1 MISLRITA
9 IFLLFGTVWV
19 LASDWLLDVIVTD
32 RQAWLTLQSLKGLLF
47 VSLSALIIWYLVRR
61 AETACRHLE
70 DELRTQNEQLH
81 QILNVSPAVVYSV
94 RLEPGDYTRHQVQ
107 FVSEQIQAMTGFS
120 AEHCRTTPGWWESQ
134 IHPDD
139 TALFHASLPSL
150 FSQGS
155 LQVEYRVRHANGRDV
170 WISDRMVLLR
180 DAQGRPRTV
189 VGAWLDQSAHRQ
201 VQAHARLIEQVFES
215 SQQAIL
221 ITDARGRFLSVNHA
235 FTQITGYT
243 QDEVLGHTPAIL
255 KSGRQDQVFYQT
267 MWQQILEDGRWEGEI
282 WNKRKNGE
290 LYPEWLTVS
299 AIHDEQG
306 HVRQY
311 LGIFTETSSRKAA
324 EERIQRLANYDPL
337 TDLPNRTLLA
347 DRARV
352 LFSAAGPKEHAV
364 LVQLNLD
371 HFSGIN
377 ESLGHEAGDAVL
389 RELATRLT
397 RALRPDATVCRLGAD
412 NFLLLL
418 PRTTA
423 SEASQIGVRLMA
435 VVAEALPVA
444 GQVLRLSA
452 SMGVA
457 QFPEDGSDLTQLA
470 QAAES
475 AVHQAKRDGRN
486 TLRFFSRQAQEQVR
500 ETLAVARD
508 LHWAVERQQLVLHYQ
523 PQIDVE
529 TQRIIGVEALV
540 RWLHPTWG
548 MVPPGRFIPVAETL
562 GLIQSIGT
570 WVLREALRQV
580 AQWRAQGLM
589 LVPVAVSL
597 SAVQFRNPALRDM
610 LIDALREYSLP
621 AHLLELELTESVAM
635 ENSSFTIA
643 TITSLKQL
651 GVQLSIDDFGTG
663 YSSLGY
669 LKRFAV
675 DRLKIDQSFVRGLNY
690 DRQDEAIVHAVIS
703 LAHSLGLRTLAEG
716 VETAEQLAFLR
727 QNGCDEAQGWLF
739 GHAMDAQALAER
751 LARQGQPVTPLVAA
765 PPPPSSPA

>member
-1 MISLRITA
+1 MVSFRITA

-19 LASDWLLDVIVTD
+19 LGSDWLLELIVAD
-32 RQAWLTLQSLKGLLF
+32 QQVWLALQSIKGLLF
-47 VSLSALIIWYLVRR
+47 VCLSALVVWYLIRR
-61 AETACRHLE
+61 AEMSCLALE
-70 DELRTQNEQLH
+70 DELRTQNEQLS
-81 QILNVSPAVVYSV
+81 QILNVSPAVVYS
-94 RLEPGDYTRHQVQ
+94 LELQSDYMQYRVQ

-120 AEHCRTTPGWWESQ
+120 AEHCCTTPGWWDKQ
-134 IHPDD
+134 VHPDD
-139 TALFHASLPSL
+139 AAHVKNQLSNLWI
-150 FSQGS
+150 QGS
-155 LQVEYRVRHANGRDV
+155 LQVEYRLRHANGRDV
-170 WISDRMVLLR
+170 WISDRMVLVR
-180 DAQGRPRTV
+180 DAQGRPRNV

-201 VQAHARLIEQVFES
+201 VQAHARLIERVFEA
-215 SQQAIL
+215 SQQAIF
-221 ITDARGRFLSVNHA
+221 ITDARGRFISVNRA

-243 QDEVLGHTPAIL
+243 QDEVVGHTPAIL
-255 KSGRQDQVFYQT
+255 KSGRQDQVFYQA
-267 MWQQILEDGRWEGEI
+267 MWQQIQEEGRWEGEI

-290 LYPEWLTVS
+290 LYPEWLNVS

-306 HVRQY
+306 EVQQY
-311 LGIFTETSSRKAA
+311 LGIFTETTGRKAA
-324 EERIQRLANYDPL
+324 EERIQKLANYDPL
-337 TDLPNRTLLA
+337 TDLPNRALLA
-347 DRARV
+347 DRARM
-352 LFSAAGPKEHAV
+352 LFGAAGPKEHAV
-364 LVQLNLD
+364 LMQLNLD

-389 RELATRLT
+389 RELAMRLSRT
-397 RALRPDATVCRLGAD
+397 LKTDATICRLGAD
-412 NFLLLL
+412 NFLVLL

-423 SEASQIGVRLMA
+423 NEASQIGVRLMA
-435 VVAEALPVA
+435 VVAEPLPVA
-444 GQVLRLSA
+444 GQVLRLSV

-523 PQIDVE
+523 PQIDIH
-529 TQRIIGVEALV
+529 TQRIIGIEALV

-580 AQWRAQGLM
+580 AQWRAQGLSV
-589 LVPVAVSL
+589 VPVAVNL
-597 SAVQFRNPALRDM
+597 SAVQFRNPTLRDM
-610 LIDALREYSLP
+610 LIDALREYGLP

-635 ENSSFTIA
+635 ENSGFTIA
-643 TITSLKQL
+643 TIASLKQI

-690 DRQDEAIVHAVIS
+690 DRQDEAIVQAVIN

-716 VETAEQLAFLR
+716 VETAEQLDFLR

-751 LARQGQPVTPLVAA
+751 LSRQGGITPPAA
-765 PPPPSSPA
+765 ALPPPSSPA

>member
-32 RQAWLTLQSLKGLLF
+32 RQAWLTLQSIKGLLF
-47 VSLSALIIWYLVRR
+47 VSLSALIIWYLVRQ
-61 AETACRHLE
+61 AETACRRLE
-70 DELRTQNEQLH
+70 EELRTQNEQLH
-81 QILNVSPAVVYSV
+81 QILNVSPAVVYSLC
-94 RLEPGDYTRHQVQ
+94 LEPEDYTRYQVQ
-107 FVSEQIQAMTGFS
+107 FISEQIQAMTGFS
-120 AEHCRTTPGWWESQ
+120 AEHCRTNPGWWESQ
-134 IHPDD
+134 LHPDD
-139 TALFHASLPSL
+139 AALFHASLPSL

-155 LQVEYRVRHANGRDV
+155 LQIEYRLRHANGRDV
-170 WISDRMVLLR
+170 WICDRMVLLR
-180 DAQGRPRTV
+180 DAQGRPRNV

-221 ITDARGRFLSVNHA
+221 ITDARGRFLSVNRA

-243 QDEVLGHTPAIL
+243 QDEVIGHTPAIL

-290 LYPEWLTVS
+290 MYPEWLTVS

-352 LFSAAGPKEHAV
+352 LFSAAGAKEHAV

-423 SEASQIGVRLMA
+423 NEASQVGVRLMA

-529 TQRIIGVEALV
+529 TQRIIGIEALV

-562 GLIQSIGT
+562 GLIQSIGS

-580 AQWRAQGLM
+580 AQWRAQGLTV
-589 LVPVAVSL
+589 VPVAVNL

-690 DRQDEAIVHAVIS
+690 DRQDEAIVHAVIN

-751 LARQGQPVTPLVAA
+751 LSRQGRVTPPAA
-765 PPPPSSPA
+765 ALPPPSSPA

>member
-19 LASDWLLDVIVTD
+19 LASDWLLDWIVTD
-32 RQAWLTLQSLKGLLF
+32 RQAWLMLQSVKGLLF
-47 VSLSALIIWYLVRR
+47 VCLSALIIWYLVRR
-61 AETACRHLE
+61 AEISCRQLE
-70 DELRTQNEQLH
+70 EALRTQNEQLH
-81 QILNVSPAVVYSV
+81 QILNVSPAVVYAL
-94 RLEPGDYTRHQVQ
+94 RLAPDDYTRYQVQ
-107 FVSEQIQAMTGFS
+107 FISEQIQAMTGFS

-134 IHPDD
+134 IHPED
-139 TALFHASLPSL
+139 APLFQAGLSNL

-155 LQVEYRVRHANGRDV
+155 LQVEYRFHHANGRDV
-170 WISDRMVLLR
+170 WICDRMVLLR
-180 DAQGRPRTV
+180 DAQGRPRDI

-201 VQAHARLIEQVFES
+201 VQAHSRLIEQVFES

-221 ITDARGRFLSVNHA
+221 ITDARGRFLSVNRA

-243 QDEVLGHTPAIL
+243 EDEVVGHTPAIL
-255 KSGRQDQVFYQT
+255 KSGRQDQVFYQA
-267 MWQQILEDGRWEGEI
+267 MWRQIQEEGRWEGEI

-352 LFSAAGPKEHAV
+352 LFSASGSKEHAV

-389 RELATRLT
+389 RELASRLT

-423 SEASQIGVRLMA
+423 NEASQVGVRLMA

-570 WVLREALRQV
+570 WVLHEALRQV
-580 AQWRAQGLM
+580 TLWRAQGLTV
-589 LVPVAVSL
+589 VPVAVNL

-690 DRQDEAIVHAVIS
+690 DRQDEAIVHAVIN

-739 GHAMDAQALAER
+739 GHAMDAHALAER
-751 LARQGQPVTPLVAA
+751 LARQGRVTPPAA
-765 PPPPSSPA
+765 SLSPPSSPA

>member
-1 MISLRITA
+1 
-9 IFLLFGTVWV
+9 
-19 LASDWLLDVIVTD
+19 
-32 RQAWLTLQSLKGLLF
+32 
-47 VSLSALIIWYLVRR
+47 
-61 AETACRHLE
+61 
-70 DELRTQNEQLH
+70 
-81 QILNVSPAVVYSV
+81 
-94 RLEPGDYTRHQVQ
+94 
-107 FVSEQIQAMTGFS
+107 
-120 AEHCRTTPGWWESQ
+120 
-134 IHPDD
+134 
-139 TALFHASLPSL
+139 
-150 FSQGS
+150 
-155 LQVEYRVRHANGRDV
+155 
-170 WISDRMVLLR
+170 
-180 DAQGRPRTV
+180 
-189 VGAWLDQSAHRQ
+189 
-201 VQAHARLIEQVFES
+201 
-215 SQQAIL
+215 
-221 ITDARGRFLSVNHA
+221 
-235 FTQITGYT
+235 
-243 QDEVLGHTPAIL
+243 
-255 KSGRQDQVFYQT
+255 
-267 MWQQILEDGRWEGEI
+267 
-282 WNKRKNGE
+282 
-290 LYPEWLTVS
+290 
-299 AIHDEQG
+299 
-306 HVRQY
+306 
-311 LGIFTETSSRKAA
+311 
-324 EERIQRLANYDPL
+324 
-337 TDLPNRTLLA
+337 
-347 DRARV
+347 
-352 LFSAAGPKEHAV
+352 
-364 LVQLNLD
+364 
-371 HFSGIN
+371 
-377 ESLGHEAGDAVL
+377 
-389 RELATRLT
+389 
-397 RALRPDATVCRLGAD
+397 
-412 NFLLLL
+412 
-418 PRTTA
+418 
-423 SEASQIGVRLMA
+423 
-435 VVAEALPVA
+435 
-444 GQVLRLSA
+444 
-452 SMGVA
+452 MGVA

-580 AQWRAQGLM
+580 AQWRAQGLT
-589 LVPVAVSL
+589 LVPVAVNL